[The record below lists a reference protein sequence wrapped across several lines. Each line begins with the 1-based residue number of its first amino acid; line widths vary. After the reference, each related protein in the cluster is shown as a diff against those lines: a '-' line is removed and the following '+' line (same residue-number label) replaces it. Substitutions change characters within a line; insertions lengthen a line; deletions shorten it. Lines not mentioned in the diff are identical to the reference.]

1 MTPPKLT
8 FRQGIREVMRSEMK
22 ADPRAIVLGEAVA
35 TWGGSAQVTTGLIEE
50 FGSSRVIE
58 TPISENALVGQ
69 ALGCALGGLSV
80 FAEVYSADFL
90 FCAGSEV
97 LNDISKWRHQHR
109 WEAPMHLVLRMP
121 MASSGIAAG
130 PEHTQCIEGY
140 LHHVPGLVVVVP
152 GSVKDAIGGLRASIR
167 CGDPVVFLEHR
178 RLYDLEE
185 DLDPK
190 IVAEHTSEL
199 GRTVHVKEGD
209 DVTVVAW
216 GWMRQITE
224 RAAVSLEQD
233 GIALDIFDPL
243 TIKPLDMDV
252 IVRSATDTGRLL
264 VVEEAPLTGSVGAE
278 IIARAVEVSPHEIR
292 QVGRVAMP
300 DVPHP
305 YHPRIEAEVVPDELR
320 VVSKVKEMLAA

>member
-1 MTPPKLT
+1 MRTSQTTNDTQYRAVEELDEWRAKDPITRWEASLREHATLDDDGFKRVRAEVEVSVTAAFAEAAKAEDPDVEALYRHVYPRLRRRGGTVTPPKLT

-140 LHHVPGLVVVVP
+140 LHHVPR
-152 GSVKDAIGGLRASIR
+152 SR
-167 CGDPVVFLEHR
+167 CR
-178 RLYDLEE
+178 CAR
-185 DLDPK
+185 
-190 IVAEHTSEL
+190 
-199 GRTVHVKEGD
+199 
-209 DVTVVAW
+209 
-216 GWMRQITE
+216 
-224 RAAVSLEQD
+224 
-233 GIALDIFDPL
+233 
-243 TIKPLDMDV
+243 
-252 IVRSATDTGRLL
+252 
-264 VVEEAPLTGSVGAE
+264 GA
-278 IIARAVEVSPHEIR
+278 
-292 QVGRVAMP
+292 
-300 DVPHP
+300 
-305 YHPRIEAEVVPDELR
+305 
-320 VVSKVKEMLAA
+320 